1 MAIIIILSLKTS
13 IAWCAWCQ
21 TYPSFTGR
29 YDLTEAMGVSD
40 RGQRV
45 GVTLYD
51 VHPDAGRNDL
61 LQQRQLLRSHGNA
74 LVDGIVEEGC
84 MDTRR

>member
-1 MAIIIILSLKTS
+1 M
-13 IAWCAWCQ
+13 
-21 TYPSFTGR
+21 
-29 YDLTEAMGVSD
+29 
-40 RGQRV
+40 RV
-45 GVTLYD
+45 ALYD